1 VGFRS
6 RGRWERRSAD
16 YGGPG
21 FPPL

>member
-1 VGFRS
+1 VGFRP